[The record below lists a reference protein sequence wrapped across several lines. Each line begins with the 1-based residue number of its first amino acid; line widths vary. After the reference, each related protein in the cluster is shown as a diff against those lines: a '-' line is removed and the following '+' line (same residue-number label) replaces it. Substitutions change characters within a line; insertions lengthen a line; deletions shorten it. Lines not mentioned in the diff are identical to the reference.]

1 MNTQP
6 LTITTLDVCQNA
18 EIDPIILRRQCK
30 FCRAWFEPKPKANGR
45 AQYCSDEHRYAH
57 RNANRKALTLQRR
70 IRRHQERTRSLALN
84 EFGQMS
90 GYINKQSSPVVFR

>member
-1 MNTQP
+1 MNDQP
-6 LTITTLDVCQNA
+6 MTPATLNVCRDAQ
-18 EIDPIILRRQCK
+18 IDPIIRRRQCK

-45 AQYCSDEHRYAH
+45 AQYCSDEHRYAQ
-57 RNANRKALTLQRR
+57 RSANRKALTLQRR
-70 IRRHQERTRSLALN
+70 IRRYQEQTRSLALN

>member
-1 MNTQP
+1 MSEQA
-6 LTITTLDVCQNA
+6 LTTTMLDVRQDA
-18 EIDPIILRRQCK
+18 ETSPITQRRQCK

-45 AQYCSDEHRYAH
+45 TQYCSDEHRYAH
-57 RNANRKALTLQRR
+57 RNADRKALTLERR
-70 IRRHQERTRSLALN
+70 IRRHRERTRSLAPN

>member
-1 MNTQP
+1 MNAQP
-6 LTITTLDVCQNA
+6 LTTTTLDVCQDA
-18 EIDPIILRRQCK
+18 EIDPIIRRRQCR

-45 AQYCSDEHRYAH
+45 TQYCSDEHRYAH
-57 RNANRKALTLQRR
+57 RNADRKALTLQRR
-70 IRRHQERTRSLALN
+70 IRRYQERTRSLAIN